1 MVILNK
7 DGKERMISILCMRD
21 KIVQQAIC
29 FELDKIFEDTFS
41 DAAYA
46 YRAKR
51 SALQAID
58 KTEEWIKNGNVSWY
72 LKTDISDFFE
82 NIQIDRII
90 RLLKRRIY
98 DEKLINLVTICLH
111 MKNVDS
117 YGIIHDKIAG
127 VYQGSILAPVLS
139 NI

>member
-1 MVILNK
+1 MITQLYTELHTGQYSPKPAKMVILNK

-29 FELDKIFEDTFS
+29 FEVDKIFEDTFS

-72 LKTDISDFFE
+72 LK
-82 NIQIDRII
+82 DRYC
-90 RLLKRRIY
+90 RLF
-98 DEKLINLVTICLH
+98 
-111 MKNVDS
+111 
-117 YGIIHDKIAG
+117 
-127 VYQGSILAPVLS
+127 
-139 NI
+139 